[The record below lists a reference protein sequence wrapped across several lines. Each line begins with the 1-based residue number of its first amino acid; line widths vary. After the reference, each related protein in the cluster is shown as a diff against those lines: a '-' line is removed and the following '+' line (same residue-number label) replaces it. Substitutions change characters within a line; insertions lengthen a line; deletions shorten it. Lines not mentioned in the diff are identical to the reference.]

1 VRWAVNRTERGLVL
15 ELDWKESG
23 GPPPK
28 RTRKPG
34 FGSRLIGMVVERQLN
49 GEVLR
54 QFRPEGLEARLVLPL
69 THERWPQP
77 TGGVSEQEPAAADVS
92 SRS

>member
-1 VRWAVNRTERGLVL
+1 VPFRTARRESGRSIATERGLAL
-15 ELDWKESG
+15 ELDWAESG

-28 RTRKPG
+28 RVRKPG

-49 GEVLR
+49 GEVR
-54 QFRPEGLEARLVLPL
+54 RDFRPSGLEARLVIPL

-77 TGGVSEQEPAAADVS
+77 MTGESAAP
-92 SRS
+92 